1 MSQFINFNTII
12 GNGKA
17 YQVPIYQRDYS
28 WEKDDWEDLWN
39 DIEEIPNDKQHY
51 MGYLVLQVINEVDQV
66 YMIIDGQQRITT
78 LSLLS
83 LAVIL
88 LLKEWAENGVESE
101 SNKVRY
107 EEEIKRYIGNFST
120 SQLTISP
127 KLKLNR
133 NNDDF
138 YKSWLV
144 ALRKPPAITKLKP
157 SQKLLYKGFEF
168 FSTKL
173 KEKFNNNESGA
184 LLTEFLEKIVG
195 NGLVFTQILVQNDVD
210 AFKVFETLNARG
222 VKLSTAD
229 LLKNYLFSQ
238 AVKRGQLELDE
249 SEIRWQNIVESLRT
263 GDLTTYIRHFWNSR
277 NVLERQPGLFK
288 AIKRKITDADKA
300 FDFLNDL
307 EYNVAYYASFNNP
320 SDEIWEQEERK
331 YLKVLNL
338 LEVSSCYSLMLAGL
352 AYLKRE
358 DYKVLLRELVAIT
371 FRYNISGLN
380 PNEAE
385 RAFNKAAIEL
395 GSNKKNSP
403 RQVVELL
410 KHIYVTDDNF
420 EQIFSTISINTRRNK
435 SLVKYI
441 LVNMEN
447 HLTGNDN
454 QAEDA
459 TSSIEHILPEN
470 AGSIWF
476 NHFPVQDVQD
486 HIFRF
491 GNYTLL
497 ETSVN
502 NKLDNN
508 KSFNEKISFYR
519 QSGYKMTTDYLY
531 FEDWTPSTLSLHQ
544 KQMAKWAKAIWKS
557 AYL

>member
-1 MSQFINFNTII
+1 
-12 GNGKA
+12 
-17 YQVPIYQRDYS
+17 
-28 WEKDDWEDLWN
+28 L
-39 DIEEIPNDKQHY
+39 
-51 MGYLVLQVINEVDQV
+51 GYLVLQVINEVDQV

-229 LLKNYLFSQ
+229 LLK
-238 AVKRGQLELDE
+238 
-249 SEIRWQNIVESLRT
+249 I
-263 GDLTTYIRHFWNSR
+263 
-277 NVLERQPGLFK
+277 
-288 AIKRKITDADKA
+288 
-300 FDFLNDL
+300 
-307 EYNVAYYASFNNP
+307 
-320 SDEIWEQEERK
+320 
-331 YLKVLNL
+331 
-338 LEVSSCYSLMLAGL
+338 
-352 AYLKRE
+352 
-358 DYKVLLRELVAIT
+358 
-371 FRYNISGLN
+371 
-380 PNEAE
+380 
-385 RAFNKAAIEL
+385 
-395 GSNKKNSP
+395 
-403 RQVVELL
+403 
-410 KHIYVTDDNF
+410 IY
-420 EQIFSTISINTRRNK
+420 
-435 SLVKYI
+435 LVKP
-441 LVNMEN
+441 LKE
-447 HLTGNDN
+447 GN
-454 QAEDA
+454 
-459 TSSIEHILPEN
+459 
-470 AGSIWF
+470 
-476 NHFPVQDVQD
+476 
-486 HIFRF
+486 
-491 GNYTLL
+491 
-497 ETSVN
+497 
-502 NKLDNN
+502 
-508 KSFNEKISFYR
+508 
-519 QSGYKMTTDYLY
+519 
-531 FEDWTPSTLSLHQ
+531 
-544 KQMAKWAKAIWKS
+544 
-557 AYL
+557 